1 MDQILQELKNL
12 IMPNFGPQVS
22 EVYSGFI
29 LWYPY
34 VIYYLGRILSIWLI
48 VALVYSVLQKAKRKY
63 TLYLLLGIVLLQGGV
78 NEYYRFIAGYPVG
91 PDWPIEL
98 YVSYLFVNAALSSVG
113 LALMQLS
120 FWREEDRGS

>member
-12 IMPNFGPQVS
+12 IIPNFGPQVS
-22 EVYSGFI
+22 EVYSGFT

-34 VIYYLGRILSIWLI
+34 VIFYLERILRIWLI
-48 VALVYSVLQKAKRKY
+48 VALIYSVLQKAKRKY

-120 FWREEDRGS
+120 FWKEEDRGS